1 MAVVVKVIRHNNP
14 TNDTDGDSVY
24 AAAVDAAIGGSTTS
38 ANTQIASAWDPETG
52 SIVTTI
58 CIFDG

>member
-1 MAVVVKVIRHNNP
+1 MAVVVKVIRDDNP
-14 TNDTDGDSVY
+14 KNDTVGTSTY

-38 ANTQIASAWDPETG
+38 ANTQIASAWDPITG

-58 CIFDG
+58 LIFS

>member
-14 TNDTDGDSVY
+14 INDTVGTSEY
-24 AAAVDAAIGGSTTS
+24 AAAVDAAIDSTTVT
-38 ANTQIASAWDPETG
+38 NTKIASAWDPETG

-58 CIFDG
+58 CIFS

>member
-1 MAVVVKVIRHNNP
+1 MAVVVKVIRDDNP
-14 TNDTDGDSVY
+14 KHDTAGTSTY

-52 SIVTTI
+52 GIVTTI
-58 CIFDG
+58 CIFS